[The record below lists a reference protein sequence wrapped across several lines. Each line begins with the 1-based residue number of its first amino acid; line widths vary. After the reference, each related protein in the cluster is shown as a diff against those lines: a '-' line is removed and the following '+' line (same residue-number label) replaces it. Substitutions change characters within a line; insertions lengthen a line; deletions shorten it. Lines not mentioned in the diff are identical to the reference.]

1 MGQIRILSMPLL
13 QKLRTSEFL
22 ASLAQI
28 WLCLNIA
35 SVYWP
40 GHRGCTCLPA
50 LSRVNEIALQQWSE
64 EHNPVKAG
72 WLCIPP
78 TGTRGD

>member
-1 MGQIRILSMPLL
+1 MPLL

-35 SVYWP
+35 SV
-40 GHRGCTCLPA
+40 HSQVT
-50 LSRVNEIALQQWSE
+50 
-64 EHNPVKAG
+64 KAVHVYRHF
-72 WLCIPP
+72 LE
-78 TGTRGD
+78 